1 MRNESGLC
9 RGRRFGK
16 LLERLKLLRQMLP
29 LVLFEMEGVLV
40 ALGVGEEVLDVGADG
55 GIDGLQAGAG
65 GRLRGLRLGWGR
77 CGRRR

>member
-1 MRNESGLC
+1 
-9 RGRRFGK
+9 
-16 LLERLKLLRQMLP
+16 MLP
-29 LVLFEMEGVLV
+29 LILFEMEDVLV

-65 GRLRGLRLGWGR
+65 LRLRCGRLGSLRLGWGGGR

>member
-1 MRNESGLC
+1 
-9 RGRRFGK
+9 
-16 LLERLKLLRQMLP
+16 MLP
-29 LVLFEMEGVLV
+29 LVLFEVEDVRV

-65 GRLRGLRLGWGR
+65 GRLLSDLRLGWGGR